1 MSYVHLLGSGKLPSG
16 PENSSPQT
24 SVHRAAG
31 IGVGGSL
38 IIRQPATRE
47 LPQTRTIRRRQEGLG
62 RGFNLRSSA
71 TSTNQALNYYA
82 RFSARL
88 NEPFSL
94 SIFFCNWRMA

>member
-1 MSYVHLLGSGKLPSG
+1 MSYVHFLGSGKVPSG

-31 IGVGGSL
+31 IGRGGSL
-38 IIRQPATRE
+38 IIRQPGRRE
-47 LPQTRTIRRRQEGLG
+47 LPQTRTIKTRQEGLG
-62 RGFNLRSSA
+62 KGFNSRNSARS
-71 TSTNQALNYYA
+71 TTLTLNNYA